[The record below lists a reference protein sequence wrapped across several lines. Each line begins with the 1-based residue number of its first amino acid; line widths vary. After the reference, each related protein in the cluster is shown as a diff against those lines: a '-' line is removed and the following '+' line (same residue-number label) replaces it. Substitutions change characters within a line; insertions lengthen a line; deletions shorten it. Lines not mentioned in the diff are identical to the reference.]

1 MKLKFG
7 NIQLC
12 EWQSYG
18 SIKKPEDIYWARD
31 FYPSD
36 TYRDLAI
43 SIRKYFTLNRRH
55 VIFYGSIGFLNDHFS
70 QCIKGDSDLE
80 LAKEQVDKFLIRM
93 NKLMVFL

>member
-1 MKLKFG
+1 MATYNYVSGNLTGQLKSPK
-7 NIQLC
+7 I
-12 EWQSYG
+12 Y
-18 SIKKPEDIYWARD
+18 IYWARD

-36 TYRDLAI
+36 TYGDLAI
-43 SIRKYFTLNRRH
+43 SIRKYFTLNRCH

>member
-36 TYRDLAI
+36 TYGDSHMAI
-43 SIRKYFTLNRRH
+43 SITHYLTENRCH
-55 VIFYGSIGFLNDHFS
+55 VIFYDSIAFLNDHFS
-70 QCIKGDSDLE
+70 QGTKNDLE
-80 LAKEQVDKFLIRM
+80 LAKEQVDNFLTRM